1 MSTSRDSQALPYGVP
16 VQAVNKVAVKSTLVK
31 PFIPMSQRPDI
42 TSERLLM
49 RPFQPSD
56 LDGYYRL
63 RSQNSVMQWTGQGC
77 ADVDLDDTKSK
88 LALLLPPEGDKGDIY
103 AITLQETGDFL
114 GSIGIKTLD
123 GGLGWPE
130 VGYMLLE
137 EHWGKGYATEV
148 MRAYLEHWWKLPRV
162 EGLVDLNIDFRTL
175 KSGEGVGSVVREQ
188 LSGITGGENTRSKH
202 VLEKL
207 GFKLAAA
214 YAEEEEEAHLGL
226 VGTAFV
232 LEVPSSI

>member
-1 MSTSRDSQALPYGVP
+1 MATAQGSEALPYGVP
-16 VQAVNKVAVKSTLVK
+16 VAPVNKVSVKSTLVK
-31 PFIPMSQRPDI
+31 PFVPMSERPDI

-49 RPFQPSD
+49 RPFRPSD
-56 LDGYYRL
+56 LDAYYRL
-63 RSQNSVMQWTGQGC
+63 RGQNSVMQWTGQGRP
-77 ADVDLDDTKSK
+77 DVDLDDTKAK

-103 AITLQETGDFL
+103 AITLKETGEFL

-137 EHWGKGYATEV
+137 EHWGRGYATEV
-148 MRAYLEHWWKLPRV
+148 MRAYLEHWWKLPRI
-162 EGLVDLNIDFRTL
+162 EGLVDLNVDTRTL
-175 KSGEGVGSVVREQ
+175 NNGDGAGSVVREQ
-188 LSGITGGENTRSKH
+188 LSGITGGENVRSKH

-214 YAEEEEEAHLGL
+214 YAEEEEEAHLGF
-226 VGTAFV
+226 VGTGFV
-232 LEVPSSI
+232 LEKPSDV